1 MAGRNGPL
9 MAVNQQNPKDFAS
22 PGWRPTRIEWLL
34 GGALLVL
41 GLALWLGLRNSGDAP
56 WDDKAIA
63 ADFQTLTI
71 QKPDGPA
78 EAGQTPGDVHLIFR
92 YRLRNLTNKPYQVP
106 EPKVGVLMKSVT
118 GGGWQEV
125 DSVLW
130 DNHLTI
136 PARKAAEVEF
146 DMAIPSTDPGAPEEP
161 KDQKELAAAGTQRLH
176 QMGDLAF
183 FDYQRR
189 YVIHL
194 PKGWG

>member
-1 MAGRNGPL
+1 MAEGENRP
-9 MAVNQQNPKDFAS
+9 MAVNQQNPNS
-22 PGWRPTRIEWLL
+22 PATSGSRSVRMEWLL
-34 GGALLVL
+34 GGALVIL
-41 GLALWLGLRNSGDAP
+41 GLALWLGLRHSGEAP
-56 WDDKAIA
+56 WNDQAIA

-78 EAGQTPGDVHLIFR
+78 EAGQTPGDVHLIFH
-92 YRLRNLTNKPYQVP
+92 YRLRNLTDKAWQVP
-106 EPKVGVLMKSVT
+106 EPKLGVLMKSVT
-118 GGGWQEV
+118 GGGWQQV

-146 DMAIPSTDPGAPEEP
+146 DMAIPSTDPGAPEPP
-161 KDQKELAAAGTQRLH
+161 KDQKELAAAGTERLH
-176 QMGDLAF
+176 HMGDLAF

-194 PKGWG
+194 PKGWS

>member
-1 MAGRNGPL
+1 MADKDERPI
-9 MAVNQQNPKDFAS
+9 AANQQNPIHAAGS
-22 PGWRPTRIEWLL
+22 GWRPTRMEWLL
-34 GGALLVL
+34 GGALVLL
-41 GLALWLGLRNSGDAP
+41 GLALWFGLRRSGDAP
-56 WDDKAIA
+56 WNDKAIA

-71 QKPDGPA
+71 QKPDGPP

-92 YRLRNLTNKPYQVP
+92 YRLRNLTNKAWQVP
-106 EPKVGVLMKSVT
+106 EPKVGVLMKSVS

-146 DMAIPSTDPGAPEEP
+146 DMAIPSTDPGAPEPP
-161 KDQKELAAAGTQRLH
+161 KDNSELAAAGTQRLR
-176 QMGDLAF
+176 QIGDLAL

>member
-1 MAGRNGPL
+1 MEHHGSLQVDGPRQAANRGATKWVLAASLVAVGLLAWL
-9 MAVNQQNPKDFAS
+9 MLRPKS
-22 PGWRPTRIEWLL
+22 EP
-34 GGALLVL
+34 
-41 GLALWLGLRNSGDAP
+41 P
-56 WDDKAIA
+56 WNDTAIA

-71 QKPDGPA
+71 QKPVGPE
-78 EAGQTPGDVHLIFR
+78 EAGQTPGDLHVIFR
-92 YRLRNLTNKPYQVP
+92 YQLRNLTNKSWQIP
-106 EPKVGVLMKSVT
+106 EPKNGVLMKKVA

-136 PARKAAEVEF
+136 PARKAAVVEF

-161 KDQKELAAAGTQRLH
+161 RDEKELAAAGTERLRH
-176 QMGDLAF
+176 IGDLAF
-183 FDYQRR
+183 FDYERH